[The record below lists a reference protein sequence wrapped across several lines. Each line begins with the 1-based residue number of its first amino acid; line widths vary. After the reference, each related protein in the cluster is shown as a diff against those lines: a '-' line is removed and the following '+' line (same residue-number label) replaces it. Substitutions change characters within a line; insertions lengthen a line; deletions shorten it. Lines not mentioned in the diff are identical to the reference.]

1 MFDRESI
8 GQQLKSFREKR
19 NLSQNALSFKC
30 GLKRNQIIAIEKGQ
44 TNYTIGNFLKY
55 LQGLGVNELVAKV
68 NNGEH
73 VKKRGLSELIDRSD
87 SVKIESSPGEMP
99 NKI

>member
-1 MFDRESI
+1 MFDRKSI
-8 GQQLKSFREKR
+8 GQRLKMFRKKR
-19 NLSQNALSFKC
+19 NLSQDALSFKC

-68 NNGEH
+68 NNGEPGTSH
-73 VKKRGLSELIDRSD
+73 GLAELMDGSD
-87 SVKIESSPGEMP
+87 SVKIESSPSE
-99 NKI
+99 N